1 MEVDRSTAGISI
13 CQRKYALELHS
24 DTGHLG
30 CKPATIPMDPNLKL
44 SQDDGDLIEDPTSY
58 RRLIGKLLYLTITR
72 PDLSYSVNRLNQ
84 FLAAPRKP
92 HLQVVFRILQYIKR
106 TPGQGLFFSSNSK
119 VQLKAFADS
128 DWASCPD
135 TRRFIFGFCVFLG
148 TSLISWKSKKQ
159 PIVSRSSAEAEY
171 QSMANTT
178 FEILWLLS
186 LLHDLKIAH
195 HGPAVLYYD
204 NQAALHIVANPVYPE
219 RTKHIEIDCHIIREK
234 IQARILKTLHVT
246 SQNQFADI
254 LTKALHPSQFHGL
267 LGKMGI
273 HDLYSPS

>member
-1 MEVDRSTAGISI
+1 
-13 CQRKYALELHS
+13 
-24 DTGHLG
+24 
-30 CKPATIPMDPNLKL
+30 
-44 SQDDGDLIEDPTSY
+44 
-58 RRLIGKLLYLTITR
+58 
-72 PDLSYSVNRLNQ
+72 
-84 FLAAPRKP
+84 
-92 HLQVVFRILQYIKR
+92 
-106 TPGQGLFFSSNSK
+106 
-119 VQLKAFADS
+119 
-128 DWASCPD
+128 
-135 TRRFIFGFCVFLG
+135 
-148 TSLISWKSKKQ
+148 
-159 PIVSRSSAEAEY
+159 
-171 QSMANTT
+171 MANTT
-178 FEILWLLS
+178 CEILWLLS

>member
-1 MEVDRSTAGISI
+1 
-13 CQRKYALELHS
+13 
-24 DTGHLG
+24 
-30 CKPATIPMDPNLKL
+30 MDPNLKL

-58 RRLIGKLLYLTITR
+58 RRLIGKLLYLTITS
-72 PDLSYSVNRLNQ
+72 PDLSYYVNCLSQ

-92 HLQVVFRILQYIKR
+92 HLQAVFRILQYIKR
-106 TPGQGLFFSSNSK
+106 TPSQVLFFSSNSK

-128 DWASCPD
+128 DWASCLD
-135 TRRFIFGFCVFLG
+135 TRRSIYGFCVFLG

-159 PIVSRSSAEAEY
+159 PIVSRSSEY
-171 QSMANTT
+171 RSMANTT
-178 FEILWLLS
+178 CEILWLLS
-186 LLHDLKIAH
+186 LLHDLKIAR
-195 HGPAVLYYD
+195 HGPTILYYD
-204 NQAALHIVANPVYPE
+204 NQAALHITANLIYHE

-246 SQNQFADI
+246 SQNQLADI